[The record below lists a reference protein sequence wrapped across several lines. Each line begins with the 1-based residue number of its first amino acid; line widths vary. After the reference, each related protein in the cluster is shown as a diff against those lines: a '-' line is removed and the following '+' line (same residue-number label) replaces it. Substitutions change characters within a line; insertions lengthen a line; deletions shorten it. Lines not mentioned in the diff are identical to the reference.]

1 MARFLTIIRQKLNIL
16 SCCAFCISFL
26 IFTSACTNSD
36 YSSSNT
42 GSISFSV
49 EWRSAPTIKGVA
61 GPTVTRALDCG
72 AAGVT
77 LVEAEIYDEND
88 SYLTSGGPWLCSA
101 HAGTIENVPE
111 GTNRKVVV
119 LGSDYNNNVIYRGEK
134 TGITVIAGQTT
145 NAGIII
151 VQPHY
156 LSMLPDTGQVQSYT
170 DTFGEDSDY
179 TINPPSYTDN
189 ADGTITD
196 NVTGL
201 IWQKED
207 DDTQHIW
214 DDAVS
219 YCNDLSIAGSSDWR
233 LPSEKELMSIV
244 NCDTYNPSI
253 NTTYFP
259 GTNASPYWSS
269 TVNVYLNTIWH
280 VFFSNGSVNSMTT
293 DSHNYVRCVR
303 GQELSFGN
311 FNDNGDGTVT
321 DNNTGLMWQQS
332 EGGQQTW
339 EGAITYCEDLSLY
352 DYTDWRLPNKNELNS
367 IVDYEI
373 YDPAIDTNF
382 FPGVFA
388 SSPDGGALYYWSS
401 TTLASDSSYA
411 WNISFYTGM
420 VASGYLKS
428 NSGCYVRC
436 VRAGR

>member
-1 MARFLTIIRQKLNIL
+1 
-16 SCCAFCISFL
+16 
-26 IFTSACTNSD
+26 
-36 YSSSNT
+36 
-42 GSISFSV
+42 
-49 EWRSAPTIKGVA
+49 
-61 GPTVTRALDCG
+61 
-72 AAGVT
+72 
-77 LVEAEIYDEND
+77 
-88 SYLTSGGPWLCSA
+88 
-101 HAGTIENVPE
+101 
-111 GTNRKVVV
+111 
-119 LGSDYNNNVIYRGEK
+119 
-134 TGITVIAGQTT
+134 
-145 NAGIII
+145 
-151 VQPHY
+151 
-156 LSMLPDTGQVQSYT
+156 
-170 DTFGEDSDY
+170 
-179 TINPPSYTDN
+179 
-189 ADGTITD
+189 
-196 NVTGL
+196 
-201 IWQKED
+201 
-207 DDTQHIW
+207 
-214 DDAVS
+214 
-219 YCNDLSIAGSSDWR
+219 
-233 LPSEKELMSIV
+233 MSIV

-253 NTTYFP
+253 DTTYFP

>member
-156 LSMLPDTGQVQSYT
+156 LSRLPDTGQTQSFT
-170 DTFGEDSDY
+170 STFGEDSDY

-189 ADGTITD
+189 GDGTITD

-207 DDTQHIW
+207 DDITRIW
-214 DDAVS
+214 DDAVTC
-219 YCNDLSIAGSSDWR
+219 CNDLTLAGYYDWR
-233 LPSEKELMSIV
+233 LPSKKELMSIV
-244 NCDTYNPSI
+244 DWGTHTPSI
-253 NTTYFP
+253 DTTYFP
-259 GTNASPYWSS
+259 GTNGSYYYWSS
-269 TVNVYLNTIWH
+269 TTDAYDSSYAWPVHFMYGNVYSYVKSDN
-280 VFFSNGSVNSMTT
+280 F
-293 DSHNYVRCVR
+293 YVRCVQ

-311 FNDNGDGTVT
+311 FNDNSNGTVT
-321 DNNTGLMWQQS
+321 DINTGLMWQQG
-332 EGGQQTW
+332 EGGQKAW
-339 EGAITYCEDLSLY
+339 EDAITYCEGSSLAG
-352 DYTDWRLPNKNELNS
+352 YTDWRLPNIKELES
-367 IVDYEI
+367 ITD
-373 YDPAIDTNF
+373 DSLHNPAIDTSF
-382 FPGVFA
+382 FPNAYA
-388 SSPDGGALYYWSS
+388 SYYWSS
-401 TTLASDSSYA
+401 TGGSSYT
-411 WNISFYTGM
+411 WYVVFSN
-420 VASGYLKS
+420 GYVS
-428 NSGCYVRC
+428 YGNESSYVRC
-436 VRAGR
+436 VRAGQ